1 MECMFNTQSDNVAAY
16 CKHHHCCMTVKQIKT
31 KNCLGKQCWYLIRN
45 EEHNWWKQREIT
57 KKQRKDRKTAIQNY
71 VSQF

>member
-16 CKHHHCCMTVKQIKT
+16 CNHHNCGMTVKQIKA
-31 KNCLGKQCWYLIRN
+31 KNCLGKQCWYLVRN
-45 EEHNWWKQREIT
+45 EGHNWWKQREIT
-57 KKQRKDRKTAIQNY
+57 KQQRKNRKAAIQNY